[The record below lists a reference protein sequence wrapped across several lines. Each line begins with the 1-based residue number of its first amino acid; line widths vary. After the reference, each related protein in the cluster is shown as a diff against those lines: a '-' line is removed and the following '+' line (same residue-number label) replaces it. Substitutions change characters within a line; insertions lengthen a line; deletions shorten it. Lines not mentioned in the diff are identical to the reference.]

1 MHRVLYLFSDQ
12 RKQKQGHPMQA
23 RRYRIQNWAH
33 YNRALIQRGSI
44 TVWVDEGSLGKWL
57 STSSSGKAGR
67 PAVYSDDA
75 LLMLLMLRETFRL
88 PLRALEG
95 FAKSI
100 LRLMGVSFS
109 VPSYTQ
115 ISRRAQSLH
124 KRVGRLSS
132 RQARDL
138 VFDST
143 GLKVYGEGE
152 WKVKVHGKGKRRTWK
167 KLHIAIDAHTQDI
180 VMCELTDREEG
191 DAEVGRRMLR
201 RIPGKIRSVRADGGY
216 DAGAFR
222 REVDQKGGESIIPPP
237 KHATYKGIKEGWE
250 RKRDA
255 TLAEIEGLGGGEEG
269 RKLWKKLIGYH
280 RRSLVETGM
289 FRIKR
294 TQGECLKAR
303 SEGGQKTEAICK
315 CLVINKMNNL
325 GLPRGSWE
333 SKAA

>member
-1 MHRVLYLFSDQ
+1 
-12 RKQKQGHPMQA
+12 MQTQ
-23 RRYRIQNWAH
+23 RYRIENWAE

-44 TVWVDEGSLGKWL
+44 TVWVDEDSLGKWL
-57 STSSSGKAGR
+57 STRSSGKAGR
-67 PAVYSDDA
+67 PPIYSDDA

-95 FAKSI
+95 FARSI
-100 LRLMGVSFS
+100 LGLMGMNFS

-115 ISRRAQSLH
+115 ISRRARSLH
-124 KRVGRLSS
+124 KSIRQLTS

-180 VMCELTDREEG
+180 VMCELTDREAG
-191 DAEVGRRMLR
+191 DAEVGRRMLSR
-201 RIPGKIRSVRADGGY
+201 MPGKIRSVRADGGY
-216 DAGAFR
+216 DAGTFR
-222 REVDQKGGESIIPPP
+222 REVGQKGGKSIIPPP
-237 KHATYKGIKEGWE
+237 KHATYKGISGGWE
-250 RKRDA
+250 RARDA
-255 TLAEIEGLGGGEEG
+255 ALAEIEGLGGGEEG
-269 RKLWKKLIGYH
+269 RRLWKILTGYH
-280 RRSLVETGM
+280 ERSLVETAM

-294 TQGECLKAR
+294 TQGEGLKAR

-315 CLVINKMNNL
+315 CLVINKMNSL
-325 GLPRGSWE
+325 GLPKGNWK